1 MWNSFTFISVEG
13 SRVFSGPEQNF
24 NVNFS
29 VFVIVLCFLKEN
41 DLAFKKYKLKYC
53 VCNLF
58 LVVQKK
64 ITCTNTYIDM
74 AGMGGG
80 AETIKQM

>member
-29 VFVIVLCFLKEN
+29 VWVHVPISSHSLLQWIFLGSSALQVDSSPAELPGNGNLMAPFMN
-41 DLAFKKYKLKYC
+41 DVDFSLGTA
-53 VCNLF
+53 
-58 LVVQKK
+58 
-64 ITCTNTYIDM
+64 
-74 AGMGGG
+74 
-80 AETIKQM
+80 